1 MYSCGTFWTPSHC
14 GERVSSAFNDEN
26 ARVHEKKDDRPLS
39 FRNAIALWL
48 ICKVS
53 VPEREII
60 REGSAVCVFLSEKG
74 EGEVCRMEQV
84 ARREWFSGARSFGS
98 VEGIAENRVTD
109 GGEVYA
115 NLVCAAGFR
124 CGFDESGIVESF
136 EYSVSGFGGANDA
149 FHAASGE
156 SGALAIAAG

>member
-1 MYSCGTFWTPSHC
+1 MRLKEPVFPEEILFLLVLHFVRKPQKKNFFRKNVHNVYSCGTFWTPSHC

-60 REGSAVCVFLSEKG
+60 RERSAICVVLSEKG
-74 EGEVCRMEQV
+74 KGEVCRMEQV
-84 ARREWFSGARSFGS
+84 AFRERLSGA
-98 VEGIAENRVTD
+98 
-109 GGEVYA
+109 
-115 NLVCAAGFR
+115 
-124 CGFDESGIVESF
+124 
-136 EYSVSGFGGANDA
+136 
-149 FHAASGE
+149 
-156 SGALAIAAG
+156 